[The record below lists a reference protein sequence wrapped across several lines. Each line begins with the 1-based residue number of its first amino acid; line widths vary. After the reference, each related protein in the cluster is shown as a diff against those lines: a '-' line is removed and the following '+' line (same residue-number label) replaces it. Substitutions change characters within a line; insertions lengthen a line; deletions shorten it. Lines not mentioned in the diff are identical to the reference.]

1 MNTNVLSDNAL
12 ESVAGGRIIPQ
23 LEVKNGTIF
32 STNQRQFA
40 FRDIDGVWHKYDNP
54 ADAYDE
60 ARIMFGDAVVIQ
72 IDDKVFLGINQKRSF

>member
-1 MNTNVLSDNAL
+1 MVKEEMNANALSDNAL

-23 LEVKNGTIF
+23 MEVENGTIY

-40 FRDIDGVWHKYDNP
+40 FRDNDGVWHKFDNP
-54 ADAYDE
+54 VDACAE

-72 IDDKVFLGINQKRSF
+72 IDDKVMFRK